1 MTKSG
6 RKGLVWSES
15 GVYFC
20 KNTSHVSENRVLLC
34 LFLLKTLLSG
44 RDALTSLSVSLPS
57 WTSRSLLGM
66 FRSVV
71 CCRWASLVLWLIL
84 LCGAVFLFSRSSY
97 PHHHLIRR
105 LNVSRK
111 NALTLC
117 PEVPPGLV
125 GPIQPD
131 FNISELKELDIH
143 PQLKIGGHW
152 KPETCEAMQRVAIIV
167 PYRNR
172 EEHRRI
178 LLKNLHPLL
187 QKQQLD
193 YTIFV
198 VDQFENQTFNR
209 AKLMNVGFVE
219 AKKQYDWDCFIFH
232 DPKHMAV
239 AVDKFNYKLYY
250 WYIFGG
256 AIALTGEQMEKMN
269 GFSNDYWGW
278 GGEDDDMYER
288 AIATGH
294 EIHRDNTI
302 IARYKMIQHQPDKG
316 NPPNECRRNLLY
328 AATNR
333 WRKDGLNNL
342 NYSLHSMIKKP
353 LFTYMKADLFEK
365 ESKERLKKENS
376 SYVVRV

>member
-1 MTKSG
+1 
-6 RKGLVWSES
+6 
-15 GVYFC
+15 
-20 KNTSHVSENRVLLC
+20 
-34 LFLLKTLLSG
+34 
-44 RDALTSLSVSLPS
+44 
-57 WTSRSLLGM
+57 M

-71 CCRWASLVLWLIL
+71 RRRWASLVLWLIL
-84 LCGAVFLFSRSSY
+84 LCEVVFLLSRSSY

-131 FNISELKELDIH
+131 FNISELKELDGL
-143 PQLKIGGHW
+143 QIGGHW

-198 VDQFENQTFNR
+198 VDQSENQTFNR

-232 DPKHMAV
+232 DVDLIPENDNNMYSCVDQPKHMAV
-239 AVDKFNYKLYY
+239 AVDKFNYKLFYNG
-250 WYIFGG
+250 IVGG
-256 AIALTGEQMEKMN
+256 ALALTRKQMEEIN

-278 GGEDDDMYER
+278 GSEDDDIYKR
-288 AIATGH
+288 ATDAGYR
-294 EIHRDNTI
+294 IHRDDET
-302 IARYKMIQHQPDKG
+302 IARYTMIKHRRDKG
-316 NPPNECRRNLLY
+316 NPRNKCRNILY
-328 AATNR
+328 GATTER

-342 NYSLHSMIKKP
+342 NYSLRSMIKKP

-376 SYVVRV
+376 SYCFLSEFDIDYNWI